1 VGQWKVDSPQRISF
15 DGGGTRLDVRLA
27 RGRLSVVGTPGA
39 ARLEVTSIARKPVL
53 VTEETDGR
61 IVVSHW
67 ADGHRGGRN
76 PLYWAVLGRR
86 YDCEMTLAVPPEILA
101 DITVVQGR
109 VAVSGLRAQTT
120 VDVTSGKISLLG
132 LAGRTRA
139 KLVSGPVEALGVGG
153 DLTME
158 TVSGDLT
165 LAQSSAERVHAATV
179 SGAITCDVDSS
190 TPADLRLTSTAGNIT
205 IRVPAGADL
214 DVRLAAVSGTVTTA
228 FPLEFEGGARW
239 NKAMRGRLGAGGGNL
254 DATSTS
260 GNVALL
266 AGE

>member
-1 VGQWKVDSPQRISF
+1 MAQWKVEGPQRVPF
-15 DGGGTRLDVRLA
+15 DGEVKRLDVLLA
-27 RGRLSVVGTPGA
+27 RGRLSVVGVPGP
-39 ARLEVTSIARKPVL
+39 ARLEVTSVGRKPVL
-53 VTEETDGR
+53 VDQDSERLT
-61 IVVSHW
+61 ISHW
-67 ADGHRGGRN
+67 PPGQGGRHN
-76 PLYWAVLGRR
+76 PFYWWWFGGH
-86 YDCEMTLAVPPEILA
+86 YDCEMTLAVPAEIVA
-101 DITVVQGR
+101 DITVVHGR
-109 VAVSGLRAQTT
+109 VAVSGLQAQTT
-120 VDVTSGKISLLG
+120 VDVTSGRVSLLG

-165 LAQSSAERVHAATV
+165 LAQSSAERVHAVTV

-190 TPADLRLTSTAGNIT
+190 TPADLRLTTTSGDIT

-214 DVRLAAVSGTVTTA
+214 DVRLAAVSGNVTTS
-228 FPLEFEGGARW
+228 FPLQSEGIGRH
-239 NKAMRGRLGAGGGNL
+239 NRSMRGRIGAGGGRL
-254 DATSTS
+254 DAASTS

>member
-1 VGQWKVDSPQRISF
+1 MNK
-15 DGGGTRLDVRLA
+15 
-27 RGRLSVVGTPGA
+27 
-39 ARLEVTSIARKPVL
+39 
-53 VTEETDGR
+53 
-61 IVVSHW
+61 
-67 ADGHRGGRN
+67 RN
-76 PLYWAVLGRR
+76 PIYWWWFGKR
-86 YDCEMTLAVPPEILA
+86 YACEMTIAVPPECVA

-109 VAVSGLRAQTT
+109 VAVSGLQTQTT
-120 VDVTSGKISLLG
+120 VDVTSGKVSLLG

-165 LAQSSAERVHAATV
+165 LAQASAERVHAITV
-179 SGAITCDVDSS
+179 SGAIMCDVDSS
-190 TPADLRLTSTAGNIT
+190 TPADLRLTTTSGDIT

-214 DVRLAAVSGTVTTA
+214 DVRLAAVSGKVTSA
-228 FPLEFEGGARW
+228 FPLEAEGIARW
-239 NKAMRGRLGAGGGNL
+239 NKSMRGRLGAGGGNL

-260 GNVALL
+260 GSVALL